1 MTAWIETDGLFFIV
15 MCLIAIGGV
24 TSRRQLGLVCLL
36 LAGILALIDALV
48 RNTGI
53 WMTAWPVILIIF
65 NGLALIRMRGR
76 GVLDDDSTAFYQRH
90 LSHLSAAQASLLI
103 DQGSF
108 IDGRAGDI
116 LTREGA
122 PVDALHFLVSGIAAV
137 LVDNA
142 IVGRVGPGDLIGE
155 AALLSEGRASATVR
169 LAGDSN
175 RLWFI
180 PKERLAAFL
189 AAHPDIAAELN
200 AATMAALQEKLER
213 ANRTRAGG

>member
-1 MTAWIETDGLFFIV
+1 MTEWIETDGLFFIV

-24 TSRRQLGLVCLL
+24 TSRRQLGLICLL
-36 LAGILALIDALV
+36 LAGILALVDALV

-76 GVLDDDSTAFYQRH
+76 GVLDDDSTAFYKRH
-90 LSHLSAAQASLLI
+90 LSHLSPAQASLLI

-116 LTREGA
+116 LTREGE
-122 PVDALHFLVSGIAAV
+122 PVESLHFLVGGVAAV

-142 IVGRVGPGDLIGE
+142 IVGRIGPGDLIGE
-155 AALLSEGRASATVR
+155 AALLGEGRASATVR

-180 PKERLAAFL
+180 PKERLSAFL
-189 AAHPDIAAELN
+189 AVHPDIAAELN